1 MEKKGFFLSEENF
14 FDMLSFLVSSA
25 YLMSEGEESEE
36 FYPSFRLMD
45 AAYRLSKLVE
55 GEFEENSWVKQFST
69 DGEKG
74 LDLMGIDN
82 DAFAEFLV
90 NSTVKLAKEMKKKE
104 ERK

>member
-25 YLMSEGEESEE
+25 FLMSEGEESEE

-45 AAYRLSKLVE
+45 AAYRLANLVD
-55 GEFEENSWVKQFST
+55 GEFDENSWVKKFST
-69 DGEKG
+69 DGEEG

-82 DAFAEFLV
+82 EAFGEFLLS
-90 NSTVKLAKEMKKKE
+90 STVKLAKEMKN
-104 ERK
+104 RARA

>member
-1 MEKKGFFLSEENF
+1 MEKKGFFLSEESF

-45 AAYRLSKLVE
+45 AAFRLVNLVD
-55 GEFEENSWVKQFST
+55 GKFEDNSWVKNFST

-82 DAFAEFLV
+82 EAFAKFLL
-90 NSTVKLAKEMKKKE
+90 NSTVKLAKEMRNRE
-104 ERK
+104 EV